1 VFFSTR
7 SIHHPLAIAFLCAA
21 IAGGCGGDPKEP
33 RVVSS
38 GFLGDYSQLAPGR
51 EGQAHLIYIN
61 PEADFSL
68 YDKMVIEPVALWDRE
83 QSAPIATPSRDQR
96 RLAEQL
102 QRALATQLGHG
113 FQLVDEAEPGTLS
126 LRMAITSAGDTQVG
140 IEVELVDVMS
150 RTRLAAAVDDRDVV
164 VTVGADATD
173 PLGAAF
179 DDWAALIRMRL
190 VALRNFDAAQK
201 ELDQAV
207 GP

>member
-1 VFFSTR
+1 MA
-7 SIHHPLAIAFLCAA
+7 LLCAA

-33 RVVSS
+33 SVVPS

-68 YDKMVIEPVALWDRE
+68 YDKMMIEPVVLWDRE

-96 RLAEQL
+96 QLAERL
-102 QRALATQLGHG
+102 QRALAMQLGQD

-126 LRMAITSAGDTQVG
+126 LRMAITDVEETRVG

-150 RTRLAAAVDDRDVV
+150 RTRLAGAVDDQDVAS
-164 VTVGADATD
+164 TVGARATD

-179 DDWAALIRMRL
+179 DHWAALIRMRL
-190 VALRNFDAAQK
+190 VAFRNFDAAQK
-201 ELDQAV
+201 ARDQAA